1 MWSLGVDKMI
11 CTQCGFANR
20 IGDQICANCG
30 SWLPETPGADGIQ
43 PAPSPFDQ
51 PAYLDGAWRDAEPSY
66 GQGDYAIQQPPDV
79 TLFPGAQTDRPLE
92 NGRFFPS
99 PWQTPGAPAGVT
111 TGEPARQNSGFQYP
125 VQSNGSGF
133 DYPTTGAP
141 GYDYQQ
147 RNGVASAPLA
157 AGNNLGLSPTPL
169 AGPTGLGALLKE
181 GRYRIIQPFLAQSGA
196 AQPEN
201 EAPLLVAQDT
211 EAPNT
216 EVLLQEL
223 RFDGVPA
230 QDAEYARY
238 LTAQRLISLSYLQG
252 YSRLIDSFSDHNHQY
267 LVFEYPS
274 GDLLSDRLRRVRG
287 PLPETTAI
295 SIALQLLDV
304 LIGAERERP
313 PFVHGNLCPGNVVL
327 RPSGQLTLVGMSPT
341 LLLYPEGESAAGPAG
356 GIAGYSAPEQSRGQ
370 ASMRSDL
377 LAVCAI
383 LYQAVTGSPPYTRA
397 SAVVQPAHRL
407 NPAVSL
413 ELDEI
418 LNKGMRPSSAQR
430 YQAAAELR
438 EALAPLA
445 QGRHATYAA
454 ISATPDDPAALAL
467 ERDERGKFVTPKPPL
482 LQNPLFLIVSILAL
496 LAIIGGG
503 VFYAI
508 SPHGTLTALIG
519 DPGTDDAAAKL
530 FQEKGI
536 GISYGTRIFE
546 SSLANNT
553 SKQQGARLL
562 SEGNARGALEAFTRA
577 TVEAPDDPEAAIY
590 AENARVLA
598 SQRPSVTL
606 VAAIAYS
613 ANPQAPG
620 QGPFTLEA
628 RSELQGVFLAQQ
640 RINSLNSLGAD
651 MQMRVL
657 ILNSGATPE
666 DVPAASTI
674 LLNTIRAGNAQRIVG
689 IIGWPETRQTQIGV
703 SSLTASG
710 LAILSPV
717 ANANGLGGA
726 AASYFAVT
734 PSINTQAGELA
745 DTAVKQ
751 LNARRVLIV
760 ADPNDPQENAW
771 ATAFAG
777 RLASQYASTVTLQRR
792 EPYNS
797 SAPPDFNDIAL
808 DAVNT
813 NADLIYFTG
822 DDLGALNL
830 AHALARQFNG
840 RTQRPHIL
848 LTSRDD
854 VSALIGLG
862 EDPVANAARKSP
874 SDLSYLYVATPAHL
888 DEWGQ
893 LTLSPP
899 QVNLS
904 ALFTT
909 QFGDAE
915 LVNRG
920 VAPNATTILGFDAT
934 RMLALAAAKGL
945 PAPEARKE
953 NWTVDPT
960 AVRTSLR
967 AFDPRHP
974 FMGLGGAIG
983 FAITGSQPQKAL
995 AILAFD
1001 QHDPSGPDDAIAT
1014 ATVFK
1019 VVGERDAFCGE
1030 SSCQLTQ

>member
-1 MWSLGVDKMI
+1 MI
-11 CTQCGFANR
+11 
-20 IGDQICANCG
+20 
-30 SWLPETPGADGIQ
+30 TP
-43 PAPSPFDQ
+43 
-51 PAYLDGAWRDAEPSY
+51 
-66 GQGDYAIQQPPDV
+66 
-79 TLFPGAQTDRPLE
+79 PL
-92 NGRFFPS
+92 
-99 PWQTPGAPAGVT
+99 
-111 TGEPARQNSGFQYP
+111 ARQDTTISSGMASHRLRSP
-125 VQSNGSGF
+125 
-133 DYPTTGAP
+133 PRTTL
-141 GYDYQQ
+141 
-147 RNGVASAPLA
+147 AS
-157 AGNNLGLSPTPL
+157 SPTPL

-181 GRYRIIQPFLAQSGA
+181 GRYRIIQPFSAQSGA
-196 AQPEN
+196 VQPEN

-216 EVLLQEL
+216 EVLIQEL

-252 YSRLIDSFSDHNHQY
+252 YSRLIDSFSDHNRQY

-287 PLPETTAI
+287 PLPEATAI

-356 GIAGYSAPEQSRGQ
+356 GIAGYSAPEQARGQ

-430 YQAAAELR
+430 YQTAAELR

-467 ERDERGKFVTPKPPL
+467 ERDERGRFVTPRPPL
-482 LQNPLFLIVSILAL
+482 LQNPLFLIISILAL
-496 LAIIGGG
+496 LAISWRWCLLC
-503 VFYAI
+503 AP
-508 SPHGTLTALIG
+508 PHGALTALVG
-519 DPGTDDAAAKL
+519 DPGTDDAAAQAL
-530 FQEKGI
+530 PAEGHRHQLWDPHLRVQSG
-536 GISYGTRIFE
+536 
-546 SSLANNT
+546 
-553 SKQQGARLL
+553 QQYIQTAGRPFAIRRQRARRAGGLYARHSRGARR
-562 SEGNARGALEAFTRA
+562 SRGGDLRRECPCSGQSA
-577 TVEAPDDPEAAIY
+577 
-590 AENARVLA
+590 
-598 SQRPSVTL
+598 PSVTL

-651 MQMRVL
+651 MQLRVL

-666 DVPAASTI
+666 DVPAASSI

-703 SSLTASG
+703 SSLTPSG

-717 ANANGLGGA
+717 ANANGLGGT

-734 PSINTQAGELA
+734 PSINTQANELA
-745 DTAVKQ
+745 DTAAKQ
-751 LNARRVLIV
+751 LNARRILIV
-760 ADPNDPQENAW
+760 ADPNDPQGNAW
-771 ATAFAG
+771 ATAFAA
-777 RLASQYASTVTLQRR
+777 RLSSQYASTVTLQRR
-792 EPYNS
+792 EPYDS
-797 SAPPDFNDIAL
+797 SSPNDFN
-808 DAVNT
+808 
-813 NADLIYFTG
+813 ADS
-822 DDLGALNL
+822 
-830 AHALARQFNG
+830 AR
-840 RTQRPHIL
+840 RR
-848 LTSRDD
+848 S
-854 VSALIGLG
+854 
-862 EDPVANAARKSP
+862 
-874 SDLSYLYVATPAHL
+874 TP
-888 DEWGQ
+888 
-893 LTLSPP
+893 T
-899 QVNLS
+899 
-904 ALFTT
+904 
-909 QFGDAE
+909 
-915 LVNRG
+915 
-920 VAPNATTILGFDAT
+920 
-934 RMLALAAAKGL
+934 
-945 PAPEARKE
+945 
-953 NWTVDPT
+953 PT
-960 AVRTSLR
+960 
-967 AFDPRHP
+967 
-974 FMGLGGAIG
+974 
-983 FAITGSQPQKAL
+983 
-995 AILAFD
+995 
-1001 QHDPSGPDDAIAT
+1001 
-1014 ATVFK
+1014 
-1019 VVGERDAFCGE
+1019 
-1030 SSCQLTQ
+1030 